1 MELSFFPL
9 TLEAVDQAQAE
20 ALCLFIASDERP
32 LTGLAG
38 LCDWRLSGKLSR
50 LLRTGLLTGDAGEA
64 VLTPPGARMAFQKLF
79 LFGIGPS
86 GQGDPELIGRV
97 TEALHKLGQAGVR
110 EAAIQLPARLSME
123 AGIRALLDE
132 LRGPGRAMVFG
143 PDPQKLIT
151 VLSQAASRP
160 PPPVQRRTPIEVPKV
175 APAPAAPP
183 APAVEPEPEREQ
195 LPLERALGSDVPK
208 ATPLP
213 AAPISEPPI
222 APAVPSEP
230 PPSLGEER
238 KPAPPPPQRYV
249 PPPPKPSV
257 FEKKKNRKK

>member
-20 ALCLFIASDERP
+20 ALCLFIAADERP

-38 LCDWRLSGKLSR
+38 LADWRLSGKLSR
-50 LLRTGLLTGDAGEA
+50 LLRSGLLTGDAGEA

-79 LFGIGPS
+79 LFGIGNAARLS
-86 GQGDPELIGRV
+86 DDELIGHV
-97 TEALHKLGQAGVR
+97 TTALHKLGQAGVR

-143 PDPQKLIT
+143 PDPQRLISA
-151 VLSQAASRP
+151 LSQAASRP
-160 PPPVQRRTPIEVPKV
+160 PPPVARQTPTPVEVPKV
-175 APAPAAPP
+175 EKPAPP
-183 APAVEPEPEREQ
+183 PEPERKP
-195 LPLERALGSDVPK
+195 LPLEQALGDVPK

-213 AAPISEPPI
+213 SAPISEPPI

-230 PPSLGEER
+230 PR
-238 KPAPPPPQRYV
+238 PAPPPPQRYV
-249 PPPPKPSV
+249 PSPPKQNV
-257 FEKKKNRKK
+257 FEKKKKKK